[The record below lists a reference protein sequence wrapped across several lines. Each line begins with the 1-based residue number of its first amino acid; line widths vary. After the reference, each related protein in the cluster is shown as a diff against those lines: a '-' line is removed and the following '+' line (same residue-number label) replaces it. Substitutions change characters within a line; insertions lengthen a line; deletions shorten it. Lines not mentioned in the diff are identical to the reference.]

1 MNIHE
6 VVNTVKNF
14 EEDYKRGYYAYEL
27 SAHNVSFK
35 RQSDPDTLYVY
46 FLYDYN
52 REYSNTCSIEKIK
65 EFSDEKDVYYYGDDT
80 FVNLSDLEGIDDFYL
95 TSGVDRPY
103 AAMLHIKS
111 IDNIMVPKTI
121 FRNGSYYNDFRENKI
136 SNITLN
142 SLKYFLMQAEY
153 QKEYKDLRASFAG
166 IGYNDYNKAEFHIN
180 GLEYRF
186 SNSKDVN
193 HENRNRKHFG
203 YKEYLF
209 PYKSNNIPE
218 YDVLYIQNS
227 TLNIYRGERLKK
239 YKEKSVQTIK
249 DLMAFINLSED
260 QYDLIEINKLYKGP
274 RL

>member
-1 MNIHE
+1 MNINE

-14 EEDYKRGYYAYEL
+14 EEEYKKGYYAYEL

-65 EFSDEKDVYYYGDDT
+65 EFSDEKD
-80 FVNLSDLEGIDDFYL
+80 FYPA
-95 TSGVDRPY
+95 SGVDRPY

-111 IDNIMVPKTI
+111 VDNIMVPKTI

-153 QKEYKDLRASFAG
+153 QKEYKDLHASFAG
-166 IGYNDYNKAEFHIN
+166 IGYNDYNTAVFHIN

-218 YDVLYIQNS
+218 HDVLYIQNS

-249 DLMAFINLSED
+249 DLMKFINLSED